1 MRAGNL
7 LILWVMFSC
16 AESKGPEQNNQQED
30 AVVSTEDTTKTMTGE
45 LTFLALGDSY
55 TIGERVAEEERWPVQ
70 LVERLNGE
78 MSKKLW
84 PPHIIA
90 RTGWTTNELQA
101 GINNADLNPPY
112 DLVSLLIGVNN
123 QYRGYSVDQYKKEFT
138 ELLEQAIQFA
148 GDNPEQVFVVS
159 IPDYGV
165 TPFAEAQNLDKE
177 KIEKEID
184 NYNDIAKKIAGEY
197 QIEYFDITSISRKA
211 ENEPSLIAKD
221 GLHPSGKMYKE
232 WVELILPRAMHI
244 LDE

>member
-16 AESKGPEQNNQQED
+16 SESKGPEQNQRED
-30 AVVSTEDTTKTMTGE
+30 TVVRAEDTTKIMTDE

-55 TIGERVAEEERWPVQ
+55 TIGERVTEEERWPVQ

-78 MSKKLW
+78 MSKKLS

-101 GINNADLNPPY
+101 GIDTAELNSPY

-123 QYRGYSVDQYKKEFT
+123 QYRGYPVDQYKKEFT
-138 ELLEQAIQFA
+138 ELLEQALGFA

-177 KIEKEID
+177 KIAREID

-197 QIEYFDITSISRKA
+197 QVEYFDITPISRKA
-211 ENEPSLIAKD
+211 ENDSRLIAKD
-221 GLHPSGKMYKE
+221 GLHPSGEMYTE
-232 WVELILPRAMHI
+232 WVELILPWAVQI